1 MNAGSSLNLKGEEI
15 EKLVVMVQNGDHLA
29 FSKLYDIFIDPIY
42 RYVYYR
48 VNSADAEDLVETVF
62 LKVWENI
69 RQYRPKKKS
78 FSAWVFRIAHNL
90 VVDYYRSAKDRN
102 FGELDIHIPDQDRL
116 HNPIKN
122 VQNTLDNQNLKKAI
136 SKLKKPY
143 RDLVVY
149 KFINELSNKEIA
161 DILGKSEG
169 SLRILQFRALK
180 ALKKELA
187 DMGINYV
194 T

>member
-1 MNAGSSLNLKGEEI
+1 MTDKEIDNKEI
-15 EKLVVMVQNGDHLA
+15 EALVKLAQNGDKDA
-29 FSKLYDIFIDPIY
+29 FSKLYDTLIDPLY

-48 VNSADAEDLVETVF
+48 VDSAEAEDLIEIVF

-69 RQYRPKKKS
+69 CSYKPQKKS

-90 VVDYYRSAKDRN
+90 IVDHYRASKDRIHD
-102 FGELDIHIPDQDRL
+102 ELNPHLPDQNRQ

-122 VQNTLDNQNLKKAI
+122 AQTKLDNELLKKAI
-136 SKLKKPY
+136 TTIKPEY
-143 RDLVVY
+143 QEVILY

-161 DILGKSEG
+161 EILNKSEG

-180 ALKKELA
+180 ALKKTLE
-187 DMGINYV
+187 DMGISY
-194 T
+194 